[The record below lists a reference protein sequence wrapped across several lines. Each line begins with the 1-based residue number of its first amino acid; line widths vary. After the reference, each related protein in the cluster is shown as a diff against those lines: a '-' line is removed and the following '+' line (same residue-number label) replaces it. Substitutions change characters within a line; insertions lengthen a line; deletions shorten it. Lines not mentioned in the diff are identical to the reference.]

1 MAFTL
6 FLPRVQTAKIWE
18 SLGPNE
24 SKLAAR
30 LQALFDRGMVQQY
43 ESEKAEMEQK
53 GFNFRL
59 TDGRICQIFDEGR
72 TIQVPIKFQV
82 KLSTITWYF
91 DAPKDETHQDF
102 RNEVYGSAALGHK
115 KVDNHCEKYWRG
127 TNSLHVKKMHTNE
140 NESGLNHNHHRM
152 KKDVYVDP
160 KAVYQ
165 HLMGFVETQREL
177 KLFDGEKE
185 KYLTLEEAL
194 QISEAYNIYWV
205 RMTHV
210 GPAKTVKMGNKKI
223 ELPERQEALL
233 TEYKRAQEKKL
244 TPEDKIEWEENKHKE
259 LPCTSINNWESLTV
273 QDRLVAI
280 AEGMS
285 GLGSELAHTRQLEGS
300 KYPTI
305 RTVVAMGHPI
315 RAKL

>member
-6 FLPRVQTAKIWE
+6 FLPRVQTAKVWE
-18 SLGPNE
+18 SLGQSE
-24 SKLAAR
+24 SQEAAR
-30 LQALFDRGMVQQY
+30 LQTLFDKGMTQQY

-59 TDGRICQIFDEGR
+59 TDGQVCQIIDKGR

-102 RNEVYGSAALGHK
+102 RDEVYGSAAFGHIQ
-115 KVDNHCEKYWRG
+115 VDNHCEKYWRG
-127 TNSLHVKKMHTNE
+127 TNSLHVKKMHTDE
-140 NESGLNHNHHRM
+140 NESGLNHNHYRM
-152 KKDVYVDP
+152 NDVDVDP

-177 KLFDGEKE
+177 KLFDGGKE
-185 KYLTLEEAL
+185 KFLTQKEAL
-194 QISEAYNIYWV
+194 QISEAYTIYWT

-210 GPAKTVKMGNKKI
+210 GPAKTVQMRDRKI
-223 ELPERQEALL
+223 ELPEREEALL
-233 TEYKRAQEKKL
+233 TQYKRAQEKRL

-259 LPCTSINNWESLTV
+259 LPCTSINNWGSLTI
-273 QDRLVAI
+273 QERQIAI
-280 AEGMS
+280 GEGMR
-285 GLGSELAHTRQLEGS
+285 GIGSELAHTRQIEGS
-300 KYPTI
+300 KYQTVK
-305 RTVVAMGHPI
+305 TVVGMADRV